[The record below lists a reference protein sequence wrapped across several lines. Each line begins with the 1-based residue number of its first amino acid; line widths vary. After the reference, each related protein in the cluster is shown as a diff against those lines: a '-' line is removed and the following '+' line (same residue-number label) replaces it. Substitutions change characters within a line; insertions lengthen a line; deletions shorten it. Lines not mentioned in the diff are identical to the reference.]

1 MKDLK
6 QVLKTRPVFGTT
18 LTSMSSVMA
27 DVIGAYGLDYLF
39 IDAEHTPCEV
49 TSLREV
55 VLASENAGIAPL
67 IRTTRPDE
75 IEVRKALEIGAA
87 GVICPH
93 CKTRKDVETMIAGAK
108 FPPLGHRGYDCGV
121 HAAKYGGYGY
131 DPVTYMNHC
140 HEKQLVIPMCED
152 FEFIDNIDDI
162 LEVDGID
169 AVCFGPADYAMSLNI
184 TKLYKI
190 DHPEVRRGLDIL
202 LEKTAKKGIEVML
215 VANPPTYEA
224 IDNLLNMGVRMV
236 TLASEIIILQQSLK
250 EIKEKVLDRY
260 S

>member
-6 QVLKTRPVFGTT
+6 ELLKTRPVFGTT

-27 DVIGAYGLDYLF
+27 EVIGGYGLDYLF

-49 TSLREV
+49 TSLREI
-55 VLASENAGIAPL
+55 VLASELANIAPL
-67 IRTTRPDE
+67 IRTTKPDY

-93 CKTRKDVETMIAGAK
+93 CKTREDVEIMISGAK

-121 HAAKYGGYGY
+121 HAAKYGGFGY
-131 DPVTYMNHC
+131 DPVAYMEQC
-140 HEKQLVIPMCED
+140 HKSQLVIPMCED
-152 FEFIDNIDDI
+152 YEFIDNIDDI
-162 LEVDGID
+162 LEVEGID

-190 DHPEVRRGLDIL
+190 DHPEVRKGLDIL
-202 LEKTAKKGIEVML
+202 MEKTAKKGIEVML
-215 VANPPTYEA
+215 VANPPTYEGLE
-224 IDNLLNMGVRMV
+224 NLLNMGVRMV
-236 TLASEIIILQQSLK
+236 TLASEIIILQQKLA
-250 EIKEKVLDRY
+250 EIKSNVLDRF
-260 S
+260 